1 MSATR
6 KPAEVF
12 HPGVFLRE
20 EFDTRNVQHKD
31 VAEAL
36 GISPQFLSDVLNGK
50 RGIGTAL
57 AARLGRYLGTTPL
70 LWLRLQ
76 DQWDMSAEL

>member
-1 MSATR
+1 MIVR

-20 EFDTRNVQHKD
+20 ELDTRNTQHKE
-31 VAEAL
+31 AAKAL

-50 RGIGTAL
+50 RGISAAL
-57 AARLGRYLGTTPL
+57 AVRLGRYLGTTPL